1 MNIVI
6 AFQDRRPCQ
15 EIAYAARRAVEQA
28 LDRFAGRIRDV
39 TVRIRDENGDK
50 GGIDQRCSLALRT
63 RAGEQWFLHDRDSS
77 ATDAVRRLVRRAA
90 RLVASRPRRRA
101 GAARAR
107 AERSTAARSGVTP

>member
-15 EIAYAARRAVEQA
+15 EIAYSARRALEHA
-28 LDRFAGRIRDV
+28 LDRFAERIRDV

-50 GGIDQRCSLALRT
+50 GGIDQRCSLTVRT

-77 ATDAVRRLVRRAA
+77 AADAVRRLARRAA
-90 RLVASRPRRRA
+90 RLIATRTRRRA
-101 GAARAR
+101 GAAR
-107 AERSTAARSGVTP
+107 